1 MVATMVQT
9 IWGIVREKKI
19 EISEDV
25 NLPDG
30 ARALVILLTEDDE
43 SQFWVNASQSS
54 IDAVWNNAEDD
65 VYAQLFQK

>member
-1 MVATMVQT
+1 MVQT